1 MRDIRTVQASL
12 PAKIKITKQKTAPS
26 ISGVRVGDFG
36 IVSLATDDL
45 VVVRYRTADN
55 QWIVARVS
63 LAELASK
70 IEASVIGSV
79 KPR

>member
-1 MRDIRTVQASL
+1 MRDIRTVSASL

-36 IVSLATDDL
+36 IVNLANDDL
-45 VVVRYRTADN
+45 VVRYQTTDK

-70 IEASVIGSV
+70 IEAVMIASAKVT
-79 KPR
+79 P